1 LVALFDRCEEYHE
14 WAVHGLGKIHAPL
27 AGTLESV
34 VSEVLFLLRDM
45 PRSRSDFLAFCSE
58 GVAFGAEANKAALT
72 ALLRK
77 YADAAVVRLLELH
90 PGAFVWSLDKDSR
103 I

>member
-1 LVALFDRCEEYHE
+1 MLRSLV
-14 WAVHGLGKIHAPL
+14 
-27 AGTLESV
+27 TLESV
-34 VSEVLFLLRDM
+34 FSEVLFLLRDM

-58 GVAFGAEANKAALT
+58 GVAFGAEANRAALT

-77 YADAAVVRLLELH
+77 YADAVISMADAAVVRLLELH
-90 PGAFVWSLDKDSR
+90 PGALVWSLDKDSR